1 MLQHRLLAPPPGPT
15 AQHSRSWVS
24 NMFPDDAEA
33 AGLGDHTFR
42 TTEPPSS
49 KPRAVPPPFVLS
61 SQRPQR
67 QTTLPR
73 SSSPGGWPEFLL
85 HSQVDFEA
93 LDRPLLLWPV
103 TLGWGSVEGKGTL
116 VSPSGPWGTSSEWV
130 PPPSLPQPPLHPS
143 TGNLL
148 QEAFLAKPSL
158 FIIQL
163 PQASRPV
170 AASDSQPSVPEAAV
184 PGRHVP
190 WGRAEQRVLVPP
202 CKLDTD
208 L

>member
-24 NMFPDDAEA
+24 NVFPDDAEA

-42 TTEPPSS
+42 PTEPPSS
-49 KPRAVPPPFVLS
+49 KPRAVSPPFVLS
-61 SQRPQR
+61 SQKPQR
-67 QTTLPR
+67 QTTPPR
-73 SSSPGGWPEFLL
+73 SSSPGGWPKFLL

-93 LDRPLLLWPV
+93 LDRPLLLRPV
-103 TLGWGSVEGKGTL
+103 TLGWGGVEGKGTL
-116 VSPSGPWGTSSEWV
+116 VSPSESWGTSPEWV

-148 QEAFLAKPSL
+148 QEAFLAEPSL

-163 PQASRPV
+163 P
-170 AASDSQPSVPEAAV
+170 
-184 PGRHVP
+184 PGLLSCSSIRQSTLSP
-190 WGRAEQRVLVPP
+190 QGSCPRETCPRGT
-202 CKLDTD
+202 C
-208 L
+208 

>member
-1 MLQHRLLAPPPGPT
+1 MLQHRLLAAPPGPT
-15 AQHSRSWVS
+15 AQHSRSCVS
-24 NMFPDDAEA
+24 NVFPDDAEA

-61 SQRPQR
+61 SQKPQR

-93 LDRPLLLWPV
+93 LDRPLLLGPV
-103 TLGWGSVEGKGTL
+103 TLEWGSVEGKGTL
-116 VSPSGPWGTSSEWV
+116 VSPSGPWGTSPEWV
-130 PPPSLPQPPLHPS
+130 PPHSLPQPPLHPS

-148 QEAFLAKPSL
+148 QVAFLAKPSL

-163 PQASRPV
+163 P
-170 AASDSQPSVPEAAV
+170 
-184 PGRHVP
+184 PGLLSCSSIRQSTLSP
-190 WGRAEQRVLVPP
+190 RGSCPRETCPRGT
-202 CKLDTD
+202 C
-208 L
+208 

>member
-24 NMFPDDAEA
+24 NVFPDDAEA

-61 SQRPQR
+61 SQKPQR

-93 LDRPLLLWPV
+93 LDRPLLLGPV

-116 VSPSGPWGTSSEWV
+116 VSPSGSWGTSPEWV
-130 PPPSLPQPPLHPS
+130 PPPSLPQHLCTPAQGTS
-143 TGNLL
+143 SR
-148 QEAFLAKPSL
+148 KPFWQS
-158 FIIQL
+158 
-163 PQASRPV
+163 
-170 AASDSQPSVPEAAV
+170 
-184 PGRHVP
+184 
-190 WGRAEQRVLVPP
+190 PP
-202 CKLDTD
+202 CS
-208 L
+208 